1 MKKLIFLSIL
11 VLGAGALFQGCM
23 ITDHPAPG
31 MGVVPF
37 QCDAACGGVDN
48 PTGWIDLV
56 MGVEGPAGT
65 IYPDERGEYW
75 YIMQP
80 MQVAGDTGGEV
91 ACPMDPGG
99 GGGAGGDANQIIDSY
114 HNEAGAYAVG
124 CPPAYV
130 CYWQVGISWGSGG
143 VCPPAFGAPI
153 ADSFC
158 NLGNGACR
166 LNPFGFGGP
175 TFDPG
180 PDAFLNEIYYRNY
193 DTTPGQPCEFD
204 LNQVREPG
212 DLCPDCSAMTP
223 TPGDDHK
230 TLICHT
236 PRGNPDN
243 AHTINI
249 DVAAVPAHIAHG
261 DPADSV
267 GRGCG
272 GGGGPTGPG
281 MLVPAG
287 NNAPAW
293 GAATC
298 FFVDYIFQTVQDG
311 LPWTDDYSG
320 GDGLAASAAEE
331 LFAILR
337 NNPVGEGG
345 LVSIGIQQIHAPSAS
360 IEFSSPFTLDVNWN
374 FENGR
379 LEQVG
384 MLDATQAALPEFISF
399 LLDNTRSGQEL
410 DWTGWRFDLTSG
422 DVLKGSSLMKANNQ
436 RAFAIGHERLSK
448 ALEDIQT
455 LSASPEPTRL
465 ESPRISRR

>member
-1 MKKLIFLSIL
+1 
-11 VLGAGALFQGCM
+11 
-23 ITDHPAPG
+23 
-31 MGVVPF
+31 MGTAEM
-37 QCDAACGGVDN
+37 QCDALCGGVQ
-48 PTGWIDLV
+48 PPAGWIDLV

-65 IYPDERGEYW
+65 IYPDERGEYY

-80 MQVAGDTGGEV
+80 VEDPAGGGAAE
-91 ACPMDPGG
+91 CPISPGG
-99 GGGAGGDANQIIDSY
+99 GGGGGDRDQVIDSY

-124 CPPAYV
+124 CPPAYI

-143 VCPPAFGAPI
+143 VCPPDFSAQVPN
-153 ADSFC
+153 SFC

-180 PDAFLNEIYYRNY
+180 PGAFPHEIYYRNF
-193 DTTPGQPCEFD
+193 DQTPGQPCEFD

-212 DLCPDCSAMTP
+212 DLCPDCSAAAP

-230 TLICHT
+230 TLICHV

-249 DVAAVPAHIAHG
+249 DVAAVPAHLAHG

-272 GGGGPTGPG
+272 GSGPSGPG
-281 MLVPAG
+281 LLVPPG

-298 FFVDYIFQTVQDG
+298 FYVDYIFQTVNEG

-345 LVSIGIQQIHAPSAS
+345 LVRLAIERIHAPSDS
-360 IEFSSPFTLDVNWN
+360 IEFSAPLTLDVNFN

-379 LEQVG
+379 LEQMG
-384 MLDATQAALPEFISF
+384 MVDAHQAALPEFIAF
-399 LLDNTRSGQEL
+399 LLDNTRSGAEL
-410 DWTGWRFDLTSG
+410 DWTGWRFELSSG
-422 DVLKGSSLMKANNQ
+422 DVLKGSTLMKANGQ
-436 RAFAIGHERLSK
+436 SSFALGHERLTK

-455 LSASPEPTRL
+455 LGSTAEPTRL
-465 ESPRISRR
+465 ENPRISRR